1 LLLTFLSERRSLL
14 AIFSPSYAEAR
25 APRGGVTRQGVVL
38 TEVNF
43 RHLLIVNKTSL
54 PLSPPCVCVRHGGPG
69 GCTTGSNACEVTFVH
84 GSERRCLLQDLISTA
99 FRAWLSALST
109 PCQGPLMARV
119 LTLHPLCCQGPLMAR
134 VLPFHP
140 LCCHLY
146 LQHPPHWL
154 FCRVPALGHPG
165 QETTRHR
172 WPRLLRPAL
181 PRERGN
187 TQRGSGVMGN
197 DR

>member
-119 LTLHPLCCQGPLMAR
+119 L
-134 VLPFHP
+134 PFHP
-140 LCCHLY
+140 LCYHLY
-146 LQHPPHWL
+146 LPHAPHCRKRR
-154 FCRVPALGHPG
+154 FRRVPALDHPG

-187 TQRGSGVMGN
+187 TQRLGSYW
-197 DR
+197 